1 MRGEDSVPDGGRLGC
16 ADHNSASRLEGDLE
30 AVGLDGGHLGNVL
43 ETEEVHDLRSDHNVT
58 KCTVRARVL

>member
-1 MRGEDSVPDGGRLGC
+1 MRGEDSVPNGGRLGC
-16 ADHNSASRLEGDLE
+16 ADHYSTSGLESDLE
-30 AVGLDGGHLGNVL
+30 AVSLDGGHLGYVL